1 MPTKHAAEKK
11 SITCE
16 KGEKICFLL
25 LPLLMNRYVTIFI
38 DSITFLKLL
47 SQLISAKRKTY

>member
-1 MPTKHAAEKK
+1 MPTKHAAGKK
-11 SITCE
+11 SITFE
-16 KGEKICFLL
+16 KGEKICFL

-38 DSITFLKLL
+38 DGITFLKLL